1 MLDWRIKG
9 LWQPDGVAEP
19 AGAPNDLFD
28 GAFAWPVLVA
38 KRTALDHNIA
48 TMAAYCAE
56 HGFSHAPHGK
66 TTMSPTLFE
75 AQLRS
80 GAWAITVAT
89 AHQLL
94 AARKFGVSRVIF
106 ANQLLDPGPIR
117 WLANELGDGFDCL
130 SFVDSVESVRALSGV
145 PIDVL
150 IELGFPGGRAGCR
163 TLEQVVEVARAIAD
177 TPGPKLAGVTAFEGM
192 LPNPQD
198 AAAYLVRLREAAL
211 ELAGQGLLGS
221 EVIVTAGGSA
231 YFDVVARELGGDWLP
246 GHHLRIVLRSGAYV
260 THDHGYY
267 KDKAGRDMFRPAL
280 ELWAQV
286 LSTPEPG
293 LAIVGCGKRD
303 APQDEG
309 MPVPLWIRD
318 PDGKLSDASAC
329 EVTRLNDQHA
339 YVRAPSSAQVRVG
352 DLMCFGISHP
362 CTAFDKWRVIT
373 VVEDDYAVSEF
384 LETYF

>member
-9 LWQPDGVAEP
+9 LWRPEGLAQPSGLA
-19 AGAPNDLFD
+19 ADLFGGD
-28 GAFAWPVLVA
+28 FAWPVMVA
-38 KRTALDHNIA
+38 KRTAIDHNIA

-66 TTMSPTLFE
+66 TTMSPSLFE
-75 AQLRS
+75 AQLRA

-89 AHQLL
+89 SHQLL
-94 AARKFGVSRVIF
+94 AARKFGVPRVIH
-106 ANQLLDPGPIR
+106 ANELLDPVVIR
-117 WLANELGDGFDCL
+117 WLATELGAGLECL
-130 SFVDSVESVRALSGV
+130 SFVDSVESVRALAGV
-145 PIDVL
+145 PLPVL

-163 TLEQVVEVARAIAD
+163 TLEQVTEVARAIAG
-177 TPGPKLAGVTAFEGM
+177 TPGPTLAGVTAFEGM
-192 LPNPQD
+192 LPTAED
-198 AAAYLVRLREAAL
+198 AAAYLIRLREAAL
-211 ELAGQGLLGS
+211 MLAAEGFLEP

-231 YFDVVARELGGDWLP
+231 YFDVVARELSGDWLP
-246 GHHLRIVLRSGAYV
+246 GHSLRIVLRSGAYV

-293 LAIVGCGKRD
+293 LAIAGCGKRD

-309 MPVPLWIRD
+309 LPVPLWIRES
-318 PDGKLSDASAC
+318 DGTLSDASAC
-329 EVTRLNDQHA
+329 TVTRLNDQHA
-339 YVRAPSSAQVRVG
+339 YVQVPSGVRIGVG

-362 CTAFDKWRVIT
+362 CTAFDKWRVIPL
-373 VVEDDYAVSEF
+373 VEDDYSVSGY
-384 LETYF
+384 LDTYF